1 MFKINKDKLVGFEIK
16 TVHNLLKRDFE
27 SLTID
32 KEMKN
37 ITAMQKWI
45 IGYLSDNEDKDIFQ
59 RDIEEEF
66 SVRRSTATGILQ
78 LMEKNNLIKR
88 EPVSYD
94 ARLKKIVLT
103 QKALDIQ
110 NEINQEIKAHDK
122 KLSKNISKDDLEIF
136 FKVMK
141 QIRKNL
147 GE

>member
-1 MFKINKDKLVGFEIK
+1 
-16 TVHNLLKRDFE
+16 
-27 SLTID
+27 
-32 KEMKN
+32 
-37 ITAMQKWI
+37 
-45 IGYLSDNEDKDIFQ
+45 
-59 RDIEEEF
+59 
-66 SVRRSTATGILQ
+66 
-78 LMEKNNLIKR
+78 MEKNNLIKR

-94 ARLKKIVLT
+94 ARLKKLVLT
-103 QKALDIQ
+103 KKALDIQ

>member
-1 MFKINKDKLVGFEIK
+1 MVGFEIK

-27 SLTID
+27 SLHIH

-45 IGYLSDNEDKDIFQ
+45 IGYLSDNDKKDIFQ

-94 ARLKKIVLT
+94 ARLKKLVLT
-103 QKALDIQ
+103 KKALDIQ

>member
-1 MFKINKDKLVGFEIK
+1 MCHAVLAIWTEVILSSAFKIKYS
-16 TVHNLLKRDFE
+16 LLTD
-27 SLTID
+27 ID
-32 KEMKN
+32 KSTIFPINLNKLD
-37 ITAMQKWI
+37 
-45 IGYLSDNEDKDIFQ
+45 LSDNDKKDIFQ

-94 ARLKKIVLT
+94 ARLKKLVLT
-103 QKALDIQ
+103 KKALDIQ

-122 KLSKNISKDDLEIF
+122 KLSQNISKDDLEIF

>member
-1 MFKINKDKLVGFEIK
+1 MVGFEIK

-27 SLTID
+27 SLPIQ

-122 KLSKNISKDDLEIF
+122 KLSQNISKDDLEIF

>member
-1 MFKINKDKLVGFEIK
+1 MVGFEIK

-27 SLTID
+27 SLPIQ

-45 IGYLSDNEDKDIFQ
+45 IGYLSDNDKKDIFQ
-59 RDIEEEF
+59 RDLEEEF

-122 KLSKNISKDDLEIF
+122 KLSQNISKDDLEIF

>member
-1 MFKINKDKLVGFEIK
+1 MVGFEIK

-27 SLTID
+27 SLPIQ
-32 KEMKN
+32 KKMKN

-94 ARLKKIVLT
+94 ARLKKLVLT
-103 QKALDIQ
+103 KKALDIQ

-122 KLSKNISKDDLEIF
+122 KLSQNISKDDLEIF

>member
-1 MFKINKDKLVGFEIK
+1 MVGFEIK

-27 SLTID
+27 SLPIH

-45 IGYLSDNEDKDIFQ
+45 IGYLSDNDKKDIFQ
-59 RDIEEEF
+59 RDLEEEF

-110 NEINQEIKAHDK
+110 NEINQEIKADDK
-122 KLSKNISKDDLEIF
+122 TKIGNNFTNF
-136 FKVMK
+136 FILFFSLK
-141 QIRKNL
+141 
-147 GE
+147 

>member
-1 MFKINKDKLVGFEIK
+1 M
-16 TVHNLLKRDFE
+16 
-27 SLTID
+27 
-32 KEMKN
+32 
-37 ITAMQKWI
+37 
-45 IGYLSDNEDKDIFQ
+45 KDIFQ

-122 KLSKNISKDDLEIF
+122 KLSKDISKDDLEIF

>member
-1 MFKINKDKLVGFEIK
+1 MVGFEIK

-27 SLTID
+27 SLPIQ

-45 IGYLSDNEDKDIFQ
+45 IGYLSDNDKKDIFQ

-122 KLSKNISKDDLEIF
+122 KLSQNISKDDLEIF

>member
-45 IGYLSDNEDKDIFQ
+45 IGYLSDNDKKDIFQ
-59 RDIEEEF
+59 RDLEEEF